1 MEAQIER
8 LLARQAAL
16 QEERE
21 RLARVLAV
29 EARAPRRDWQ
39 GAFEWDDRIAQLL
52 GTVFGLASFRP
63 LQREVINATL
73 QVGAGFCW
81 ILLSSRCSAAG
92 RMQQASLRARH
103 SFFDPISPACLP
115 TSL

>member
-1 MEAQIER
+1 MLKTLTQVEAEIER

-73 QVGAGFCW
+73 QVVAGFCCVRVLLW
-81 ILLSSRCSAAG
+81 VLGSLAHPACSPVQAILL
-92 RMQQASLRARH
+92 
-103 SFFDPISPACLP
+103 
-115 TSL
+115 